1 MKVGDLVKVPG
12 VSLHTY
18 GLFNNLG
25 LVCSEANEVGIL
37 CVLIRGTRH
46 FLFKSDI
53 ELISSI
59 DKRYNGGKS
68 LWQKN

>member
-12 VSLHTY
+12 VSLQTY
-18 GLFNNLG
+18 ALFNNLG
-25 LVCSEANEVGIL
+25 FVCSEENEVGI
-37 CVLIRGTRH
+37 VGVWIMGARH

-59 DKRYNGGKS
+59 DKRYNGNKS
-68 LWQKN
+68 LWQKK